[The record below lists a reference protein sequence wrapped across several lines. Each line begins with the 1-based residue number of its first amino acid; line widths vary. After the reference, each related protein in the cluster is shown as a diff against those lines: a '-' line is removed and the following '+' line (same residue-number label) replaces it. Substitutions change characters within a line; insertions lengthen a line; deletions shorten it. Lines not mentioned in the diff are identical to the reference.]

1 MEILAH
7 GDKAVYIV
15 LEKKSTIRH
24 KTKIQTLMNHV

>member
-15 LEKKSTIRH
+15 LEKRVQSD
-24 KTKIQTLMNHV
+24 TKPKYKP